1 MDRSALDAAHEAAV
15 RFFEQLPERKVGATA
30 DAAAMRKAL
39 GGPLPEEGQSAAR
52 VVEELARNADP
63 GLVATAGPRFF
74 GFVIGGSLP
83 AAVGA
88 DWLTSAWDQ
97 NAGLFVLSPAAALV
111 EETVAGWLKE
121 IFALPAS
128 TSLGM
133 VTGGQ
138 MANTT
143 CLAAARHQVLAAA
156 GWDVE
161 AQGLAGAPRVTVLAG
176 DDAHITIFGA
186 LRLLGLGDA
195 SVKRVQSDG
204 QGRMRPDALR
214 AALDTV
220 QGPVILC
227 AQAGDVNTGAFDP
240 LEELVAIARSRPDVW
255 VHVDGAFGL
264 WAAASRKRRHLTR
277 GLAFADS
284 WATDAHKWLNVPYD
298 CGLAFIRDGAAHRA
312 AMARSA
318 AYLQPS
324 ATDRDNYA
332 FTPEFSRR
340 ARGFAAWAALRSLG
354 RSGLEA
360 MIDRCCDHALL
371 FAERLAAAEGV
382 QVINEVVLNQVLVRF
397 EPPGASP
404 AEGDRWTREVIA
416 RVQRDGVCWLSGTV
430 WRGRALMRISV
441 SNWSTTSQDV
451 HRSADAILAAHRSSA
466 PSSSGSSP
474 AGP

>member
-1 MDRSALDAAHEAAV
+1 MDHTALDAAYQAAV
-15 RFFEQLPERKVGATA
+15 RFLDQLPERKVGAAA
-30 DAAAMRKAL
+30 DSAAMRAAL
-39 GGPLPEEGQSAAR
+39 GGPLPEEGQPAAR
-52 VVEELARNADP
+52 VVEDLARNADP

-97 NAGLFVLSPAAALV
+97 NAGLFVLSPAAAVV

-121 IFALPAS
+121 ILGLPAGA
-128 TSLGM
+128 SLGM

-161 AQGLAGAPRVTVLAG
+161 AQGLSGAPLITVLAG
-176 DDAHITIFGA
+176 DDAHITTFGA

-195 SVKRVQSDG
+195 SVTRVASDG
-204 QGRMRPDALR
+204 QGRMRPEALR
-214 AALDTV
+214 AALGAIAGAT
-220 QGPVILC
+220 GPVILC
-227 AQAGDVNTGAFDP
+227 TQAGDVNTGAFDP
-240 LEELVAIARSRPDVW
+240 LEEIVAIARSRPDLW

-264 WAAASRKRRHLTR
+264 WAAASARRRHLAS
-277 GLAFADS
+277 GLAGADS

-298 CGLAFIRDGAAHRA
+298 SGLAFIRDADAHRA

-318 AYLQPS
+318 AYLQRS
-324 ATDRDNYA
+324 DTDRDNYT

-340 ARGFAAWAALRSLG
+340 ERGFPVYAALRSLG
-354 RSGLEA
+354 RKGVEA

-371 FAERLAAAEGV
+371 FAQLLAKTKGV
-382 QVINEVVLNQVLVRF
+382 RIVNEVVLNQVLVRF

-404 AEGDRWTREVIA
+404 EEGDRWTREVIA

-441 SNWSTTSQDV
+441 CNWSTTAEDV
-451 HRSADAILAAHRSSA
+451 RRSAEAILAAHRA
-466 PSSSGSSP
+466 
-474 AGP
+474 